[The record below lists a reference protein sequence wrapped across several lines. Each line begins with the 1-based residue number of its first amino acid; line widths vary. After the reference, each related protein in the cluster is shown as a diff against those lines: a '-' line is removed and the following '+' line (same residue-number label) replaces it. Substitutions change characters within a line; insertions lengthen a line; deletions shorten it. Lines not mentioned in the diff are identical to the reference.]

1 MYNKTVQ
8 NIYDKFARQCDLD
21 LRENL
26 RQAKLLNK
34 EDYEIEEIK
43 EKGDKEWRLSYLND
57 SFDALTRCMNFSN
70 TWDAWY
76 HINLENTLE
85 DRLNNY
91 SSDWYDYINRCADKY
106 FADSEFRDEEL
117 DWLYLELLFVGCYKN
132 YQKNEQ
138 LNNRLLEYFPTIKK
152 VIDYFANGKYIQL
165 AIYLI
170 FTTSVFLVKLLIV
183 GVLLYQ
189 GSDNYA
195 LSALGVI
202 FILIYFY
209 NKNKNYKRITDLMD
223 AGNNELQAKL
233 SVVKKVY
240 SLLSTKNIHWD
251 ILEDEVNNAR
261 HQGIEIPSAI
271 IQPSKLIK
279 IAIYKSK

>member
-8 NIYDKFARQCDLD
+8 SIYDNFAKQCDED

-26 RQAKLLNK
+26 RQAKLHNK
-34 EDYEIEEIK
+34 EDYEVEEIK

-70 TWDAWY
+70 TWDNWF
-76 HINLENTLE
+76 HINLDNTLE
-85 DRLNNY
+85 EKLNNY
-91 SSDWYDYINRCADKY
+91 NSDWYDYINRCADKY
-106 FADSEFRDEEL
+106 FAESEFRDKEL
-117 DWLYLELLFVGCYKN
+117 DWLYLELLLVGCYKN

-138 LNNRLLEYFPTIKK
+138 LNNRLIEYFPTIKK
-152 VIDYFANGKYIQL
+152 VIDYFVNDKYIQL
-165 AIYLI
+165 AFYLI
-170 FTTSVFLVKLLIV
+170 LTISIFLIKLLVV

-195 LSALGVI
+195 LGALGV
-202 FILIYFY
+202 FFVLMYFY

-223 AGNNELQAKL
+223 AGNSELQNKL

-261 HQGIEIPSAI
+261 QQGIEIPSSIYTAI
-271 IQPSKLIK
+271 KANKHS
-279 IAIYKSK
+279 AI

>member
-271 IQPSKLIK
+271 YTAIK
-279 IAIYKSK
+279 AHKDSNI